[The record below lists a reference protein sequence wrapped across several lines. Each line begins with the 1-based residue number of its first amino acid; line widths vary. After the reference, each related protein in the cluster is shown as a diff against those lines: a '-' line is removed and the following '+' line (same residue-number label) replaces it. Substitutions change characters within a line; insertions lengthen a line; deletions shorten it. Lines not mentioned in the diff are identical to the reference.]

1 MKKRDNEDSPDGGA
15 GAGATPSVHTADPDQ
30 GSVDVQP
37 SEVDSGL
44 HAIAAALADLSRRV
58 AEEVAREEAGRAAEA
73 RSEESPEVLPPP
85 VGDTP
90 YFTAISG
97 LAQINDA
104 IQETLNHAEHE
115 ILTAQPD
122 GPRPQLVLDNALSA
136 VRTRIAAG
144 VRMRTLYQHSTRFDE
159 ATKRYVREVSNY
171 GVLIRT
177 LPEFFDRLIIVDRR
191 VVFIPATSDRTTAI
205 RVEEPAVVRFLADIF
220 ERAWDRAEP
229 YPFLPVRAAEAAPE
243 VIPALRDTIRRLLI
257 EGRSDKEIA
266 RRLGISLRSL
276 QAHVAHLK
284 DEYRAQ
290 HRLQLGYLMGLEEAA
305 QEQDEP

>member
-1 MKKRDNEDSPDGGA
+1 MKKRDNEDSPGG
-15 GAGATPSVHTADPDQ
+15 GVELRPTPPVHPADPSED
-30 GSVDVQP
+30 SVDVQP
-37 SEVDSGL
+37 SEVDNGL
-44 HAIAAALADLSRRV
+44 HAIAAALADLSQRV
-58 AEEVAREEAGRAAEA
+58 AEEARRTV
-73 RSEESPEVLPPP
+73 RDQSEEVPDSTPQAP
-85 VGDTP
+85 GDTQ
-90 YFTAISG
+90 YFAAIQG
-97 LAQINDA
+97 LTQINEA
-104 IQETLNHAEHE
+104 IQEALDHAQHE

-159 ATKRYVREVSNY
+159 ATKRYVREVANY

-177 LPEFFDRLIIVDRR
+177 LPEFFDRLIIVDRL

-205 RVEEPAVVRFLADIF
+205 RIEEPAVVRFLADIF

-284 DEYRAQ
+284 DEYQAQ
-290 HRLQLGYLMGLEEAA
+290 HRLQLGYLMGMEEAL
-305 QEQDEP
+305 QEQE